1 MDLAHHE
8 LDLLYGLTRFE
19 ANALRNGDY
28 VTEPEAGSYA
38 AAIYELDEKLTADFH
53 KRNQTIR

>member
-1 MDLAHHE
+1 MDLTHHE

-28 VTEPEAGSYA
+28 ITEPEAGSYA
-38 AAIYELDEKLTADFH
+38 AAIYKLDEKLTADFH
-53 KRNQTIR
+53 KRNQTIG

>member
-1 MDLAHHE
+1 MKLTHHE
-8 LDLLYGLTRFE
+8 LDLLYGITRSE

-28 VTEPEAGSYA
+28 ITEPEEGSYA
-38 AAIYELDEKLTADFH
+38 AAIYKLDKKLSADFH